1 MLSMGKSTISM
12 AMFNSKLLNYQR
24 VLLFVIIPPSP
35 YFYGSTFLLKPWAVS
50 KLGCDLK
57 IAGIEGLLGLNI
69 QLERTEYFEASA
81 VDTTP
86 KEPKCHTL
94 SYNVYVGPPRCFW
107 LPSECPKSWGITL
120 KP

>member
-1 MLSMGKSTISM
+1 MERSTMLSMGKSTISM

-35 YFYGSTFLLKPWAVS
+35 YFYGSTFL
-50 KLGCDLK
+50 LK